1 MGMIY
6 VPKFP
11 QLTERIGVYGQSGAG
26 KTNVAITMMRR
37 MTDRHFHIF
46 DNNASY
52 EFSIYEDD
60 ERNAKVIAAQNFT
73 IYPADFTDWLDQK
86 AAIAKVE
93 EGCVEGDWAVF
104 DLTDLAW
111 ESVPSWYT
119 ETFLGLDEMQYRA
132 KIRGALE
139 DKRTAQQAEGGKG
152 DRTAPVFDQLR
163 DWQHI
168 NPEYKR
174 TMYGAFERL
183 NARGVHVI
191 AMADAK
197 PISDNDDPSIRKR
210 YRPFKERPAGQK
222 GLTKEMQTM
231 LHLSYDGDDGYTV
244 STAKDRGSRT
254 TSAKKLVEEPWSD
267 MCSVYLS
274 KVCGW
279 HMEKAV

>member
-26 KTNVAITMMRR
+26 KTNFAITMMRR
-37 MTDRHFHIF
+37 MTNRHFHVF
-46 DNNASY
+46 DNNAAY
-52 EFSIYEDD
+52 EFCIYEDD

-73 IYPADFTDWLDQK
+73 IHSADFTDWLDQK
-86 AAIAKVE
+86 ARIAEVE
-93 EGCVEGDWAVF
+93 AACAEGDWAVF

-111 ESVPSWYT
+111 EAVPAWYT
-119 ETFLGLDEMQYRA
+119 EEFLGLDEMAYRA
-132 KIRGALE
+132 KIRSALE
-139 DKRTAQQAEGGKG
+139 DKRVEQQAAGGRG

-174 TMYGAFERL
+174 TMYATFERL
-183 NARGVHVI
+183 NARGVHVL
-191 AMADAK
+191 AVADAK
-197 PISDNDDPSIRKR
+197 PVSDNDDPAIRKR

-222 GLTKEMQTM
+222 GFTKEMQTV
-231 LHLSYDGDDGYTV
+231 LHLAFDGDDTYTM

-254 TSAKKLVEEPWSD
+254 SSEKKLDEEPWSD
-267 MCSVYLS
+267 ACTTYLS
-274 KVCGW
+274 KVAGW
-279 HMEKAV
+279 HMVKED